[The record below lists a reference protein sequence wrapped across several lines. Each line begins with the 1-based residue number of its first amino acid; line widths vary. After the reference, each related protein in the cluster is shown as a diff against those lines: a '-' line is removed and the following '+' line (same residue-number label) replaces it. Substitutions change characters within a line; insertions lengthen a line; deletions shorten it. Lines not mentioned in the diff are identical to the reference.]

1 MAERDML
8 CFMNFKVLFTI
19 PILYDKINKY
29 YALLSAA
36 G

>member
-8 CFMNFKVLFTI
+8 CFMKFKFLFTI